1 MKPGKRLPG
10 RATPGTGQRANFA
23 LSPQRGLHK
32 RIHRGR
38 SGSDV
43 GEFGLATRQNG
54 RRPGTPQCRL
64 RRDLSRTSQQHP
76 VVEHRVDCRS
86 GSGDPVDDAG
96 QAE

>member
-1 MKPGKRLPG
+1 
-10 RATPGTGQRANFA
+10 

-43 GEFGLATRQNG
+43 GEFGLAARQNG
-54 RRPGTPQCRL
+54 RRPSTPQRRL
-64 RRDLSRTSQQHP
+64 RRDLSRTPQQHP

-86 GSGDPVDDAG
+86 GSCDPVDDAG